1 MRGRRRGGAPLGVGD
16 SKGRDGAPGRRT
28 RRGLSART
36 CVRACARGRGPQHAV
51 READVRAGWAGA
63 ADEMAEG
70 GEYRE
75 RPDAETQ
82 KSELGALMRT
92 TLQRGAQW

>member
-1 MRGRRRGGAPLGVGD
+1 MGAGRKGRVSRVLKAPAPGGAW
-16 SKGRDGAPGRRT
+16 
-28 RRGLSART
+28 ARV
-36 CVRACARGRGPQHAV
+36 CVRACVRGRGPQHAV
-51 READVRAGWAGA
+51 READVRVGWAGA

-70 GEYRE
+70 EGCRE

>member
-1 MRGRRRGGAPLGVGD
+1 MGAGRRGAGSAGGGARL
-16 SKGRDGAPGRRT
+16 R
-28 RRGLSART
+28 AR
-36 CVRACARGRGPQHAV
+36 ARGRGPQHAV
-51 READVRAGWAGA
+51 READVRVGWAGA

-70 GEYRE
+70 GGSGE

-82 KSELGALMRT
+82 KSELGALLRT

>member
-1 MRGRRRGGAPLGVGD
+1 MRGWEKERRPAGGRSRPPQRREVGLG
-16 SKGRDGAPGRRT
+16 RA
-28 RRGLSART
+28 LA
-36 CVRACARGRGPQHAV
+36 CVLACVRGRGPQHAV

-70 GEYRE
+70 GGSRE

>member
-1 MRGRRRGGAPLGVGD
+1 MRERWGGKAEAGGRAFEAAARGGAWE
-16 SKGRDGAPGRRT
+16 RA
-28 RRGLSART
+28 
-36 CVRACARGRGPQHAV
+36 RACVLASVRGRGPQHAV

-63 ADEMAEG
+63 GAVDEMAEG
-70 GEYRE
+70 GGCRE

>member
-1 MRGRRRGGAPLGVGD
+1 MLERQTLADAAGRGEG
-16 SKGRDGAPGRRT
+16 
-28 RRGLSART
+28 RGLGART
-36 CVRACARGRGPQHAV
+36 CACACVRACVRGRGPQHAV
-51 READVRAGWAGA
+51 READVRAGRAGDT
-63 ADEMAEG
+63 DEMAEG
-70 GEYRE
+70 GGCCE

>member
-1 MRGRRRGGAPLGVGD
+1 MGVGKAEAGRRCGPRRREGLG
-16 SKGRDGAPGRRT
+16 RAHMR
-28 RRGLSART
+28 A
-36 CVRACARGRGPQHAV
+36 CVRACVRGRGPQHAV
-51 READVRAGWAGA
+51 READVRAGRAGDT
-63 ADEMAEG
+63 DEMAEG
-70 GEYRE
+70 GGCRE